1 MASPIPTDPLARMA
15 DLLRIGNR
23 AARAVQEA
31 NRKQGIPNWYSLG
44 GRIVNDAQSQ
54 DDTQPQSRQEASSD

>member
-1 MASPIPTDPLARMA
+1 MARPIPTDPSARMA

-31 NRKQGIPNWYSLG
+31 NRKRGIPNWYSLG
-44 GRIVNDAQSQ
+44 GRLVNDAQVS
-54 DDTQPQSRQEASSD
+54 DVRQPVRQPLPAAD

>member
-15 DLLRIGNR
+15 DLMRIGNR
-23 AARAVQEA
+23 AARAVQES

-44 GRIVNDAQSQ
+44 GRLVNDAQA
-54 DDTQPQSRQEASSD
+54 TESRLSGNRTKPATD